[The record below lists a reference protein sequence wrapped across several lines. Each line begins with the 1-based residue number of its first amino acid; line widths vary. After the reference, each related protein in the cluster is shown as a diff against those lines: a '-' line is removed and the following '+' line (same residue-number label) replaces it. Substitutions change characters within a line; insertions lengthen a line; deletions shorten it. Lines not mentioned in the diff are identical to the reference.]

1 MSVKVWRTIC
11 IFLLAIFV
19 LLAAIVAGAAIGE
32 TPIPFSDF
40 LKTIANQLWHAG
52 YDIDIFNSR
61 VIWLWRIPRAVVGAC
76 CGAGLAMCGVALQ
89 ALLRNPL
96 AEPYLLGISSG
107 AGAGAAMI
115 VAFGFNVGVLSLSTG
130 ALFGGLLSFLFVIL
144 LAYYS
149 GRNTTAIILAG
160 IASAMLFNALSA
172 LILMIFTPLE
182 GRANIFSWMIGNLS
196 GARWSD
202 ASLAF
207 PITVLAFLIFL
218 SFSRVLDA
226 FVFGS
231 RSAKSLGISVKYTSI
246 ILITTVALLT
256 AVMVSI
262 MGTISFVGLV
272 VPHAARLIVGIKHQ
286 RLIPASA
293 LMGALFLIAA
303 DIISRIIIP
312 GIVFP
317 VGIVTA
323 LIGAPIFAVL
333 LLRQK
338 GHSS

>member
-1 MSVKVWRTIC
+1 MKQQFCRILLIYS
-11 IFLLAIFV
+11 LAICT
-19 LLAAIVAGAAIGE
+19 LLGAIATGAAIGE
-32 TPIPFSDF
+32 ISIPFSTF
-40 LKTIANQLWHAG
+40 LKTIANHLWHAG
-52 YDIDIFNSR
+52 YDIDLFNSR
-61 VIWLWRIPRAVVGAC
+61 VIWLWRLPRAVVGAC
-76 CGAGLAMCGVALQ
+76 CGAGLAMCGVVLQ

-107 AGAGAAMI
+107 AGTGAAMV
-115 VAFGFNVGVLSLSTG
+115 VAFGFNMGVLSLSTG
-130 ALFGGLLSFLFVIL
+130 ALFGGLLSFFFVIF

-149 GRNTTAIILAG
+149 GRNAMAIILAG

-182 GRANIFSWMIGNLS
+182 GRSNIFAWMIGNLS

-202 ASLAF
+202 ATLAF
-207 PITVLAFLIFL
+207 PLTMIAFVIF
-218 SFSRVLDA
+218 FCFARVLDA

-231 RSAKSLGISVKYTSI
+231 RAASSLGISVKYVSML
-246 ILITTVALLT
+246 LITLVALLT

-272 VPHAARLIVGIKHQ
+272 VPHAARLVVGVRHS
-286 RLIPASA
+286 RLLPASA
-293 LMGALFLIAA
+293 MIGALFMIAA

-312 GIVFP
+312 GLAFP

-338 GHSS
+338 GST